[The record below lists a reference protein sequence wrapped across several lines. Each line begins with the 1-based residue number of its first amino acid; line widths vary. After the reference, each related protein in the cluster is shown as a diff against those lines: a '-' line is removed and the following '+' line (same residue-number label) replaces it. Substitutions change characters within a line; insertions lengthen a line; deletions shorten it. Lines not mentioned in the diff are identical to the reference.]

1 MKAVT
6 SSSALALLFALGLG
20 MGPTVAQAA
29 EDDMEHVGQTEQE
42 QYAGSAVCDADGNGR
57 VTDWEAE
64 QCAEQGWTGWTEEE
78 EEPMTEARFQEAF
91 PEAEDTETLFSE
103 VDTDGDGEI
112 SRGEWIDWH
121 QESFAGATQQS
132 EGEMPTSDYETW
144 YGSGM
149 TE

>member
-6 SSSALALLFALGLG
+6 SSSALALLFALGLV

-29 EDDMEHVGQTEQE
+29 GDDMEHVGQTEQE

-64 QCAEQGWTGWTEEE
+64 QCAEQGWTGWTEDEE
-78 EEPMTEARFQEAF
+78 SMTEEQFSEAF
-91 PEAEDTETLFSE
+91 PEAQDTQTLFSE

-112 SRGEWIDWH
+112 SRAEWSDWH
-121 QESFAGATQQS
+121 DESYAES
-132 EGEMPTSDYETW
+132 EFGEEGMPTSDYEAW